1 MRFRESP
8 YFEML
13 KPELSRID
21 GPGDF
26 SAHARFA
33 AGFMHGI
40 PEAKAAF
47 AYAPGKWT
55 TSQVLGHI
63 IDAHLVFLGRILF
76 LARGEN
82 KPLPGFD
89 EDRWAAAAGHERL
102 AVGALAS
109 LYAQASGLTQS
120 LLAVLPQD
128 SLKKEGTANDLLLS
142 GEDILVYMMAHELHH
157 IEVIKSRYLAP

>member
-13 KPELSRID
+13 KPELSRIG

-26 SAHARFA
+26 PSHASFA
-33 AGFMHGI
+33 VDFMKAI
-40 PEAKAAF
+40 PEAKSGF

-89 EDRWAAAAGHERL
+89 EDKWAASAGHERL
-102 AVGALAS
+102 AAGALAS
-109 LYAQASGLTQS
+109 LYAQASALTQS
-120 LLAVLPQD
+120 LLAVLPPG
-128 SLKKEGTANDLLLS
+128 SLRKEGTANDLLLT
-142 GEDILVYMMAHELHH
+142 GEDILVYMMAHERHH
-157 IEVIKSRYLAP
+157 LDVLKDRYLRP